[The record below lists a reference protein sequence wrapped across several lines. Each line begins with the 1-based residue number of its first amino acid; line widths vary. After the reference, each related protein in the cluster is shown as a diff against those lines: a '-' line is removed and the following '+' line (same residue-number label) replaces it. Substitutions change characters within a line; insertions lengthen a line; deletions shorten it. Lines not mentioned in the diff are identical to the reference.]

1 MEACLTANEMDRV
14 HELLAADAFQEART
28 LLEDLVVRGLPE
40 AQGLLGLM
48 CFLGQGGPADEVRA
62 VALLSAAAAAGV
74 GTAAHNLGTL
84 LSVGAPGVPAD
95 HERAAEAYARAR
107 SLGVQAAPEAFY
119 RPGKT

>member
-1 MEACLTANEMDRV
+1 MTANEIDRV
-14 HELLAADAFQEART
+14 HELLAANALEEART
-28 LLEDLVVRGLPE
+28 VLEELVARGLPE

-48 CFLGQGGPADEVRA
+48 CFLGQGGATDEVRA

-95 HERAAEAYARAR
+95 CERAAEAYARAR

-119 RPGKT
+119 RSGKS